1 MTLAAPNMP
10 PPLRRAVAIVNP
22 AAGSRFGASVA
33 PWLTDLATERGIELV
48 LRETTPNADPRDL
61 TGDAGAFD
69 RVIASGGDG
78 TLMQVMSGLAHSG
91 VPLAIIP
98 SGTGNVLAKALG
110 IPLDLRAACMAS
122 FNPARLLA
130 MDLGVVN
137 DSIYFALRMS
147 AGYEARVIRDTT
159 REMKASLGRL
169 AYGVQGGKHALQMQP
184 ARYRIEVDGDVLE
197 WDTGNLW
204 VANSGTLG
212 VMGLDL
218 DPRIRMDDGQLD
230 LCALSL
236 GPISGAPAAVM
247 QFLKQD
253 ELPQAILSH
262 ARVRHHA
269 RIEAW
274 PPQPVQADGDLIG
287 ETPCTVRVAQQAIQ
301 VCVPL

>member
-1 MTLAAPNMP
+1 MTLAALNMP
-10 PPLRRAVAIVNP
+10 MRLRRALAIVNP
-22 AAGSRFGASVA
+22 AAGSKYGADVA
-33 PWLTDLATERGIELV
+33 QWLTGLATERGIELV
-48 LRETTPNADPRDL
+48 MRETIPDADPRDL
-61 TGDAGAFD
+61 TGDARAFD

-78 TLMQVMSGLAHSG
+78 TLMHVMGGLAHSD

-110 IPLDLRAACMAS
+110 IPLDLRAACGAS
-122 FNPARLLA
+122 LNPSRLRA

-137 DSIYFALRMS
+137 DSVYFALRMS
-147 AGYEARVIRDTT
+147 AGYEAHVIRDTT
-159 REMKASLGRL
+159 REMKSSLGRL
-169 AYGVQGGKHALQMQP
+169 AYAVQGGKHALQVQP
-184 ARYRIEVDGDVLE
+184 ARYRIEIDGDVIE
-197 WDTGNLW
+197 RETTNLW

-236 GPISGAPAAVM
+236 GPISGAPTAVV
-247 QFLKQD
+247 QLLKQG
-253 ELPQAILSH
+253 ELPQAILNH
-262 ARVRHHA
+262 VPVRHHA

-287 ETPCTVRVAQQAIQ
+287 ETPCTVSVAPRAIQ
-301 VCVPL
+301 ICVTI